1 MQIDTERFVQEIKM
15 STIERLDVMEANINR
30 VMELMV
36 ADLRREIE
44 NHHNSIAELQQ
55 NLTDRAKSVKELS
68 DDEIE
73 RINARFVT
81 TKKSLMELHNRM
93 GLMLLKENHEHSD
106 QSLLARFAVLEK
118 EIRSLQDARTNQKGR
133 NAVWAIVI
141 STGINLGF
149 VLLRLFIK

>member
-55 NLTDRAKSVKELS
+55 NLTDRAKLVKELS

-118 EIRSLQDARTNQKGR
+118 EIRSLQDARTSQKGR